1 MFASVNKKPCR
12 ATTEPGGG
20 REKKKQAARSDMKI
34 LLQSVLNRLYFRRPG
49 VWTADPNTAHDFER
63 SQAVFD
69 FVDQQN
75 LHDVQ
80 LVVKAEAPSR
90 FEVVPL
96 ELPARTVAA

>member
-1 MFASVNKKPCR
+1 
-12 ATTEPGGG
+12 
-20 REKKKQAARSDMKI
+20 MKI

-49 VWTADPNTAHDFER
+49 VWTADPNVAHDFEE

-80 LVVKAEAPSR
+80 LVVKVESR
-90 FEVVPL
+90 SGVEIVPL
-96 ELPARTVAA
+96 ELLPGAARV